1 MEKAA
6 ILQSNG
12 KRSPLRL
19 TLQRATTITT
29 TTNTKAAARG
39 KPQPQRVEER
49 EQNDF
54 SMKCSTIQFTAKLVI
69 TPAWSTTPTKNFYR
83 AAAFLIPHT
92 SPPPTTCTP
101 KYNQKLLPTAS
112 PCAVVVV
119 VVVHCQVQNV
129 FKPVAINDT
138 HPSSHFTCPS
148 LLPGH
153 TEGRLCWHLLRL
165 SRAWVSA

>member
-1 MEKAA
+1 MGKAA
-6 ILQSNG
+6 ALQSNG

-29 TTNTKAAARG
+29 TTTTKAAARG

-69 TPAWSTTPTKNFYR
+69 TPAWSTTPTKNCYR

-92 SPPPTTCTP
+92 YLPQPRALQNITKNCCQRHRRVLSLSLSLSIAKCKMYLNLSPSTTPTLPPTSP
-101 KYNQKLLPTAS
+101 ALPSYPATQRGV
-112 PCAVVVV
+112 CAGICCGSH
-119 VVVHCQVQNV
+119 VH
-129 FKPVAINDT
+129 
-138 HPSSHFTCPS
+138 
-148 LLPGH
+148 G
-153 TEGRLCWHLLRL
+153 
-165 SRAWVSA
+165 